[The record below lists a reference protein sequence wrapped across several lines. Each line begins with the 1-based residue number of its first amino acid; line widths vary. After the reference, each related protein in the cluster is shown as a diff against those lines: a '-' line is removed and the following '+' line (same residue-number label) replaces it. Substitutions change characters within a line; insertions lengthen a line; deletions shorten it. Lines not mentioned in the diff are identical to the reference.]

1 METVKITAGYL
12 KDILERVPPESD
24 VFVNIERNEWISE
37 ATSVCIVHFLDKESG
52 EVKQRIEIN
61 GNDQ

>member
-24 VFVNIERNEWISE
+24 VFVNIERNDWRSE
-37 ATSVCIVHFLDKESG
+37 ATSVSIVHFVDKESG
-52 EVKQRIEIN
+52 EIKQRIEIN
-61 GNDQ
+61 GNDE

>member
-24 VFVNIERNEWISE
+24 VFVNIERNDWVCD
-37 ATSVCIVHFLDKESG
+37 ATSVNIVHFVDKESG